1 MPNEAARAAA
11 AGGHASPRISPQR
24 AALALET
31 WLDLG
36 LSRSLRSVFPMST
49 GSRFTYTV
57 GGTPAARANSLTSAG
72 AVNMQAEHWLALVL
86 PLSAIGAAAAGG
98 TPIAMHLL
106 DVLLLDLMVWSGE
119 LRSKHLAHHDG
130 LR

>member
-1 MPNEAARAAA
+1 
-11 AGGHASPRISPQR
+11 
-24 AALALET
+24 
-31 WLDLG
+31 
-36 LSRSLRSVFPMST
+36 MST
-49 GSRFTYTV
+49 GSRYRFTYTA

-106 DVLLLDLMVWSGE
+106 DVLLLDLMIWSE
-119 LRSKHLAHHDG
+119 ALRSKHLAWSA
-130 LR
+130 LATRLMIARRE